1 MEHYNHFVT
10 IVAGENPEELIKQ
23 YSKDNTK
30 TVTIYKADAGLL
42 KRQHIEIAKAYME
55 TTSNELEQLQLEDI
69 IETLEEQTVSEF
81 WEDYKEEQN
90 VLAEDDEGN
99 ILVVDD
105 SEIKCSSYNIGKN
118 LSIPFILKDGTTT
131 FQARKGDVDWNKMHL
146 HDYDMYIRTWELAM
160 EDEEPLNDIEQNIK
174 KNMSNMKDYFMFF
187 GDKETYASHC
197 SAFWGYAFV
206 DDSEW
211 WRDLSFEKNQIDWVL
226 NFYKDIIEP
235 LPDNTLLTVFECR
248 K

>member
-1 MEHYNHFVT
+1 MENYSHFVT
-10 IVAGENPEELIKQ
+10 IVAGENPNELIEKYRDNENGELTLAYRYEDAKQ
-23 YSKDNTK
+23 IKETH
-30 TVTIYKADAGLL
+30 TLL
-42 KRQHIEIAKAYME
+42 AKEYLKQAI
-55 TTSNELEQLQLEDI
+55 NEFEKMDLEDI
-69 IETLEEQTVSEF
+69 IETLENQTIDEF
-81 WEDYKEEQN
+81 W
-90 VLAEDDEGN
+90 DDLSEGYE
-99 ILVVDD
+99 IDD
-105 SEIKCSSYNIGKN
+105 KKDLYTDTNPEAKFSSYNIGKN